1 MTMTFRFINHHNL
14 KKKQKAK
21 SRLKR
26 EKKIEPGLTVQG
38 YRGVK
43 VNVRFFVIYEIIYLK
58 ERVSRTKGVVSIK
71 K

>member
-1 MTMTFRFINHHNL
+1 MTFRFINHHNL

-26 EKKIEPGLTVQG
+26 EKIEPGLTVQG

-58 ERVSRTKGVVSIK
+58 ERVSRTKDVVSIK